1 MSSDIDRIKHQL
13 HRLREMHAA
22 GDLGDAAYLAARA
35 PIERL
40 LIDAVL
46 AEEPVAAAV
55 APGPAPAGAPVSPST
70 PSPRQGGR
78 RVAALALGVV
88 VLAGLGYA
96 WQGSPRFLLSP
107 SDASSADAPS
117 PATGTAHATGVEQIT
132 AMTEKLAL
140 RLKEQPADADG
151 WATLARSYAML
162 GRNADAVAAYGQA
175 VGLQGNDARL
185 LADYADA
192 LAIRNGRKLDG
203 EPLALVRR
211 SLQID
216 PDNVK
221 ALSLAGTEAFD
232 RKDYSEALEHWERLA
247 RVGPAD
253 SEMVQQIHGSIAEA
267 RELAGLPSS
276 RGSPSPSSS
285 SSTGPVAATARASDT
300 AATGTAISG
309 TVTLAASLAG
319 QVSPTDTVFVFARD
333 PQGPAMPLAIL
344 RKQVKDLPLAFRL
357 DDSLSMSPAA
367 RLSSSARVLVAA
379 RISRSGE
386 ALPQPGDLLAQPV
399 AATPGAIG
407 IRLEIAGIVPAK

>member
-1 MSSDIDRIKHQL
+1 MSSDIDRLKHQL

-22 GDLGDAAYLAARA
+22 GDLGDTAYLAARA
-35 PIERL
+35 PIERH

-46 AEEPVAAAV
+46 AEEPMAAAV
-55 APGPAPAGAPVSPST
+55 APGPAPASAPVSPST
-70 PSPRQGGR
+70 PSPQPGGR

-88 VLAGLGYA
+88 ALAGLGYA

-107 SDASSADAPS
+107 SDASAAEAPS
-117 PATGTAHATGVEQIT
+117 PATGTAHATGAEQIS

-162 GRNADAVAAYGQA
+162 GRHADAVAAYSQA

-232 RKDYSEALEHWERLA
+232 RKDYPEALKHWEHLA

-267 RELAGLPSS
+267 RELAGLPPS
-276 RGSPSPSSS
+276 RGSPPSS
-285 SSTGPVAATARASDT
+285 SSTGPVTATARASDT

-319 QVSPTDTVFVFARD
+319 QVSPTDTVFVFARAA
-333 PQGPAMPLAIL
+333 QGPAMPLAIL

-367 RLSSSARVLVAA
+367 RLSNSARVLVAA

-407 IRLEIAGIVPAK
+407 VRLEIADVVPAK

>member
-1 MSSDIDRIKHQL
+1 MSSDIDRLKHHL
-13 HRLREMHAA
+13 HRLREMHDAS
-22 GDLGDAAYLAARA
+22 DLGDAAYLAARA

-70 PSPRQGGR
+70 PSPRPGGR

-267 RELAGLPSS
+267 RELAGVPSS
-276 RGSPSPSSS
+276 RGSPS
-285 SSTGPVAATARASDT
+285 SSTGSVAATARASDT

-333 PQGPAMPLAIL
+333 AKGPAMPLAIL

-407 IRLEIAGIVPAK
+407 IRLEIAGVVPAK